1 MLTLNF
7 ALSAYSTDVHHH
19 VFVYSHRRHYL
30 TNKLLA
36 NSSLSSTTSV
46 MMSSVVFRCSR
57 LAPHRLQH
65 SYSTISVTVDKGL
78 RVITLQ
84 RPDKFNAFNNEMYNE
99 VLEDLHAAAE
109 DDQTVVAAI
118 TGAGKYFSSG
128 NDLNSFAAV
137 SQDLEERK
145 EFSKIK
151 GQRLIKFVDAFI
163 EFPKPLIGVVNGPA
177 IGIGCTILGLLDV
190 VYASER

>member
-1 MLTLNF
+1 
-7 ALSAYSTDVHHH
+7 
-19 VFVYSHRRHYL
+19 
-30 TNKLLA
+30 
-36 NSSLSSTTSV
+36 
-46 MMSSVVFRCSR
+46 MSSMLLRCSR
-57 LAPHRLQH
+57 LVHHKLHH
-65 SYSTISVTVDKGL
+65 SYSTISVTVEEGL

-84 RPDKFNAFNNEMYNE
+84 RPEKFNAFNNEMYNE

-128 NDLNSFAAV
+128 NDLTSFSAV

-163 EFPKPLIGVVNGPA
+163 EFPKPIIGIVNGPA

-190 VYASER
+190 VYASDR

>member
-1 MLTLNF
+1 MYTLT
-7 ALSAYSTDVHHH
+7 TTTI
-19 VFVYSHRRHYL
+19 SH
-30 TNKLLA
+30 NNWLA
-36 NSSLSSTTSV
+36 DSLVSSPTSV
-46 MMSSVVFRCSR
+46 MMSSVLFRCSR
-57 LAPHRLQH
+57 VASCRFQH

-99 VLEDLHAAAE
+99 VLEDLDAAAE
-109 DDQTVVAAI
+109 DDQTAVAAI

-163 EFPKPLIGVVNGPA
+163 EFPKPIIGVVNGPA